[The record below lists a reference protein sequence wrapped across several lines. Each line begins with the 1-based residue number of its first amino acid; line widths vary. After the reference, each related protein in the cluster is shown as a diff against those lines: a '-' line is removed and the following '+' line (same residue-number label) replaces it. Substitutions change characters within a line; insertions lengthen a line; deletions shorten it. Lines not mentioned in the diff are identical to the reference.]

1 MNSLVKR
8 IPAFAA
14 ASALAMG
21 LALGSAGV
29 ATAAPADMNAP
40 YARAAAK
47 VSQDSSLLS
56 AKNVR
61 AVTRAAVNGAGY
73 YCVYVS
79 DPKIDLADAAI
90 TATISNSRGM
100 ITAIGAPH
108 GYCGGSTDA
117 ITVVTSNI
125 HGAPADLPFTVV
137 VH

>member
-8 IPAFAA
+8 IPALAA
-14 ASALAMG
+14 AGVLTMG
-21 LALGSAGV
+21 IALGGVGV
-29 ATAAPADMNAP
+29 ANAAPADMDAP
-40 YARAAAK
+40 YARSAAK
-47 VSQDSSLLS
+47 VAQDSTLLS

-61 AVTRAAVNGAGY
+61 AVTRAAVNGAGF

-90 TATISNSRGM
+90 TATINNSRGM
-100 ITAIGAPH
+100 ITAIGSPH